1 MLGELLYCSKVSTY
15 GSLRVITA
23 LEFLQHHF
31 SQMGHRKYLLVTHN
45 LSQSL
50 GQNRSVHLTRSGRR
64 ASGLVLVAYP
74 YKCLSLARNASALS
88 EARFHE
94 SVKLGAVLC
103 ARSIEPLNQA
113 ARGCGGCGTT
123 YAN

>member
-64 ASGLVLVAYP
+64 ASGLVQVA
-74 YKCLSLARNASALS
+74 
-88 EARFHE
+88 
-94 SVKLGAVLC
+94 
-103 ARSIEPLNQA
+103 
-113 ARGCGGCGTT
+113 
-123 YAN
+123 